1 MHFDLAQY
9 FMGALQNCKRS
20 WIISRAPD
28 LAGLH
33 CHRFTIE
40 YCILLKWSSS
50 PSLFRSWHKYL
61 VSGNK
66 PSSVCFWNEPV
77 LYQAH
82 QQFLQRWKI
91 LDNFV
96 RLSLGQLS
104 WITNNNSKKRAW
116 GSKFCTGEEQTN
128 SWSNQRV
135 PSHLLKPPPPPLTPR
150 RNNNSAVQ
158 WTSRHLF
165 QFHIYPTPISKQKG
179 AKSYPQSNGIEI
191 KDLELDKSRQENSE
205 NFWISV
211 SIGINFIFCF
221 MLLRL

>member
-135 PSHLLKPPPPPLTPR
+135 PSHLLKPPPTPSPLGEITIPLFSEPVAIFSNFTFTQR
-150 RNNNSAVQ
+150 PFPNKKGLNLIPKAMGLKSKIWNWIKVDKK
-158 WTSRHLF
+158 TVKTFGFLF
-165 QFHIYPTPISKQKG
+165 QSG
-179 AKSYPQSNGIEI
+179 
-191 KDLELDKSRQENSE
+191 
-205 NFWISV
+205 
-211 SIGINFIFCF
+211 
-221 MLLRL
+221 

>member
-28 LAGLH
+28 LGYH
-33 CHRFTIE
+33 CHWFTIG

-135 PSHLLKPPPPPLTPR
+135 PSHLLKPPPLPPR
-150 RNNNSAVQ
+150 RNNNSAAQ

-205 NFWISV
+205 NFQNSFQSRIW
-211 SIGINFIFCF
+211 INFIFCF